1 MAKTNKKSLNSGQ
14 SSRDVMRAVRKSC
27 EKAKTRRTG
36 DGKKEDTIVRT
47 ISLPL
52 TRATSANS
60 QSSSSNTNTDNDE
73 VGGLNEERLELGV
86 NANDTSILGGSTPKR
101 GNFIKDSGI
110 KGIKSRLGYTPKRFD
125 DKCSTYNVNRHGR
138 RFRENVLR
146 HEYISKSDI
155 DMLENLNRNTYLYD
169 VNEEDLAKLRSIT
182 LKTLN
187 NMERIYRKI
196 RRGNQYSHFPS
207 ISRNIQRN
215 FRV

>member
-1 MAKTNKKSLNSGQ
+1 MAKTTRKSSNSGQ
-14 SSRDVMRAVRKSC
+14 SNKDVMRVIRKSC
-27 EKAKTRRTG
+27 EKAKNKRTG
-36 DGKKEDTIVRT
+36 DGTKEETIIRT
-47 ISLPL
+47 ISLPI

-60 QSSSSNTNTDNDE
+60 QSSSNTNTDNDE
-73 VGGLNEERLELGV
+73 AGSLNEERLELGV
-86 NANDTSILGGSTPKR
+86 NAHDTGILGGSTPKR

-110 KGIKSRLGYTPKRFD
+110 KGIKGRLGYTPKRFD
-125 DKCSTYNVNRHGR
+125 DRGLTHNVNRHGR

-169 VNEEDLAKLRSIT
+169 VNEEDLAQLRSIT

-196 RRGNQYSHFPS
+196 RRGNQFSHFPS
-207 ISRNIQRN
+207 ISRNILRN